1 MKKVK
6 YMLKKIKG
14 VDYKSFYN
22 HAKKIAKKVHKP
34 AIFILFDMAWCA
46 LRYGSGY
53 MDYFEFEF
61 YLLKGRE
68 RKTYLTGRLNNE
80 IVRKYNDKKD
90 WDKLDDKI
98 KFNHLFKKYLGRDF
112 IDLRESSLE
121 EFKKFLK
128 GKDKVVAKP
137 IDDCGGKGVLVL
149 EEFKN
154 VKKIYEELLSNK
166 QYLVEEYLIQH
177 EDLSKLY
184 PDSVNGLRVLSF
196 LDDKGVAHILNVIL
210 RIGNNGKVDNFSS
223 GGMYTFVDNTGHV
236 YAPAI
241 DEAGNIYEK
250 HPFSNEKIVGFKVP
264 HYEDLDK
271 MINKLSLVVPSV
283 RYVGWDIAVTKNG
296 LVVLEGNQYP
306 GIFQVKPSLSGKKEG
321 MLLEYRK
328 YMDI

>member
-46 LRYGSGY
+46 IFYGSGY

-283 RYVGWDIAVTKNG
+283 RYVGWDIAVTKKG

>member
-22 HAKKIAKKVHKP
+22 HAKKIAKKINKP
-34 AIFILFDMAWCA
+34 TIFILLDMAWCA
-46 LRYGSGY
+46 IFYGSGY

-98 KFNHLFKKYLGRDF
+98 KFNYLFKDFLGRDF
-112 IDLRESSLE
+112 IDLRKASLND
-121 EFKKFLK
+121 FKEFLK

-137 IDDCGGKGVLVL
+137 VADCGGKGVVVL

-154 VKKIYEELLSNK
+154 VKKIYEELLLNK
-166 QYLVEEYLIQH
+166 QYLVEDYLIQH

-184 PDSVNGLRVLSF
+184 PDSVNGLRILSF
-196 LDDKGVAHILNVIL
+196 LDDNGVAHILNVIL

-223 GGMYTFVDNTGHV
+223 GGMYTFVDKTGHV
-236 YAPAI
+236 FVPAI
-241 DEAGNIYEK
+241 DEAGHIYEK
-250 HPFSNEKIVGFKVP
+250 HPLTNEKIIGFRVP
-264 HYEDLDK
+264 HYKDLEE
-271 MINKLSLVVPSV
+271 MINKLSLIVPSV
-283 RYVGWDIAVTKNG
+283 RYVGWDIAVTKKG

-306 GIFQVKPSLSGKKEG
+306 GIFQVKPSISGKKEG
-321 MLLEYRK
+321 ILKEYRK